1 MPVGGHAGFA
11 SVPVCFAR
19 AAVCNDRSTRCEFGV
34 SAMRKLD
41 VTWAVGRVIF
51 GGALRAIVPLRIYGS
66 ERVPPTGGIVLAF
79 NHFSWLDPPAF
90 GAASPRTVRFMAKSE
105 LHDVKVVG
113 PLIRAFGTF
122 AVRRGASDREAVR
135 LMRECVQEGDA
146 LGLFVE
152 GTRQRS
158 GVPGQV
164 LPGAGMVAL
173 QERVPIVPAAIH
185 GSQFWKPGNFE
196 PVSVAWGRPL
206 SFDGLPASG
215 KGYREASA
223 EIQREINGLWRF
235 LVDAH
240 TLGRPRQATPP
251 A

>member
-1 MPVGGHAGFA
+1 MKA
-11 SVPVCFAR
+11 SDVVWQ
-19 AAVCNDRSTRCEFGV
+19 V
-34 SAMRKLD
+34 SRPTL
-41 VTWAVGRVIF
+41 
-51 GGALRAIVPLRIYGS
+51 GAILRLLAPLRIYGS
-66 ERVPPTGGIVLAF
+66 ERVPASGGVVLAL

-90 GAASPRTVRFMAKSE
+90 GAACPRNILYLAKSE
-105 LHDVKVVG
+105 LHDVMGVG
-113 PLIRAFGTF
+113 PLIRGFGTL
-122 AVRRGASDREAVR
+122 AVRRGESDREAVR
-135 LMRECVQEGDA
+135 LMRECVREGGV

-158 GVPGQV
+158 GVPGEV
-164 LPGAGMVAL
+164 KPGAAMVAL

-185 GSQFWKPGNFE
+185 GSQFWKPWNFE

-206 SFDGLPASG
+206 AFGGLPANA

-223 EIQREINGLWRF
+223 EIQREIHGLWRF

-240 TLGRPRQATPP
+240 ELGRPRHATPP